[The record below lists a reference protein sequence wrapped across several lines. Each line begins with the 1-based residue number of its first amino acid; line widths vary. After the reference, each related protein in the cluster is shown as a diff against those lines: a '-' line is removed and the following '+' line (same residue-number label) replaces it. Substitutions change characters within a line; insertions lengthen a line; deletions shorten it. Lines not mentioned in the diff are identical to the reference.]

1 MFNDKAIKSTDIL
14 HLDIYSLDV
23 KNIYNRYFFLLNNFK
38 ILYRFWQC
46 VLDYYVLWTAILRYK
61 VSRKTNY

>member
-1 MFNDKAIKSTDIL
+1 MFNDKAVKSTDIL

-46 VLDYYVLWTAILRYK
+46 VGLLRFMDCYFK
-61 VSRKTNY
+61 VQSLSKN